1 MKKRSEAGVTT
12 ANFED
17 LIGLGNHSVRKTY
30 HAELA
35 TTIEQLEAE
44 RNHYKWLFDNALH
57 GIFQASLEGQ
67 LVDANPAM
75 AHLCGYADQQ
85 HLRQQVPD
93 LRQLFE
99 TPASYALLVSLLQD
113 RGLVRGYETRIR
125 RADGELRDVALNVL
139 LKDEN
144 GVPLVEACIQDV
156 TERVQDQRNLRQ
168 LNEILE
174 SRVDARTA
182 ELTRLND
189 QLRLEITEREQIEQQ
204 LHVAVQAAELANQ
217 SKDKYL
223 AAASH
228 DLLQPMNAARLLV
241 AALLER
247 DIGPQENHLVG
258 RVHMAL
264 EGAEQLLTDLLD
276 IARLDQ
282 NGVQP
287 DPMDFSLNCLFETL
301 QAEFQPLAAEAGLQL
316 RVRSADLVIHS
327 DMRLLLRILRN
338 LLTNAVRYT
347 TEGRVLLGYRREGD
361 QLSLQV
367 WDSGDGIPA
376 NRLEDIFQAFQQLEC
391 HSQGE
396 RKGVGLG
403 LAIVERIAGVLQH
416 PINVSSRPGRGS
428 MFSVTVPLVANPQ
441 AAVLPAGELTPVLD
455 SLEGSQCLVID
466 NDENILVSMHTLLTQ
481 WGATVT
487 LAEDQAQALAACAG
501 GYKPDVI
508 LADYHLNNQ
517 QVGTDAI
524 AAVRALLGE
533 IPAMLITA
541 DRSDSARRHYRE
553 QGLPMLN
560 KPVKPGKLRALLTH
574 LLMG

>member
-1 MKKRSEAGVTT
+1 MKRRSEDEVA
-12 ANFED
+12 AASFED
-17 LIGLGNHSVRKTY
+17 LIGLGNQSARKTY

-57 GIFQASLEGQ
+57 GIFQASLVGE
-67 LVDANPAM
+67 LIDANPAM
-75 AHLCGYADQQ
+75 AHLCGYADQTQ
-85 HLRQQVPD
+85 LQQQLPD

-99 TPASYALLVSLLQD
+99 TPASFALLVSLLRD

-139 LKDEN
+139 LKEEN
-144 GVPLVEACIQDV
+144 GISLVEACIQDV
-156 TERVQDQRNLRQ
+156 TERVQAQRNLQ
-168 LNEILE
+168 QVNEILE
-174 SRVDARTA
+174 SRVAARTT
-182 ELTRLND
+182 ELTRLNE
-189 QLRLEITEREQIEQQ
+189 QLRQEITEREQIEQQ
-204 LHVAVQAAELANQ
+204 LHVAVQAAEQANQ

-247 DIGPQENHLVG
+247 DIGPQENHLVE
-258 RVHMAL
+258 RVHRAL

-287 DPMDFSLNCLFETL
+287 DPTDFSLNCLFETL
-301 QAEFQPLAAEAGLQL
+301 QAEFQPLAAQAGLQL

-338 LLTNAVRYT
+338 LLTNAIRYT
-347 TEGRVLLGYRREGD
+347 GEGRVLLGYRREGD

-376 NRLEDIFQAFQQLEC
+376 NRLQDIFQAFQQLEC

-416 PINVSSRPGRGS
+416 SINVSSRPGRGS
-428 MFSVTVPLVANPQ
+428 MFSVTVPLVENPQ
-441 AAVLPAGELTPVLD
+441 AVLPAVELAPVLD
-455 SLEGSQCLVID
+455 SLEGCQCLVID

-481 WGATVT
+481 WGAQVV
-487 LAEDQAQALAACAG
+487 LAEDQAQALAACEDG
-501 GYKPDVI
+501 FIPNVI
-508 LADYHLNNQ
+508 LADYHLNND

-524 AAVRALLGE
+524 AAVRALLGD

>member
-1 MKKRSEAGVTT
+1 
-12 ANFED
+12 
-17 LIGLGNHSVRKTY
+17 
-30 HAELA
+30 
-35 TTIEQLEAE
+35 
-44 RNHYKWLFDNALH
+44 
-57 GIFQASLEGQ
+57 
-67 LVDANPAM
+67 
-75 AHLCGYADQQ
+75 
-85 HLRQQVPD
+85 
-93 LRQLFE
+93 
-99 TPASYALLVSLLQD
+99 
-113 RGLVRGYETRIR
+113 
-125 RADGELRDVALNVL
+125 
-139 LKDEN
+139 
-144 GVPLVEACIQDV
+144 
-156 TERVQDQRNLRQ
+156 
-168 LNEILE
+168 
-174 SRVDARTA
+174 
-182 ELTRLND
+182 
-189 QLRLEITEREQIEQQ
+189 
-204 LHVAVQAAELANQ
+204 
-217 SKDKYL
+217 
-223 AAASH
+223 
-228 DLLQPMNAARLLV
+228 MNAARLLV

-327 DMRLLLRILRN
+327 DMRLLLRVLRN

-361 QLSLQV
+361 QLCLQV

-441 AAVLPAGELTPVLD
+441 AVLPAGELTPVLD

-487 LAEDQAQALAACAG
+487 LAEDQAQALAACAE

-524 AAVRALLGE
+524 AAVRAVLGE

>member
-1 MKKRSEAGVTT
+1 MKRRSEDEVA
-12 ANFED
+12 AASFED
-17 LIGLGNHSVRKTY
+17 LIGLGNQSARKTY

-57 GIFQASLEGQ
+57 GIFQASLAGE
-67 LVDANPAM
+67 LIDANPAM
-75 AHLCGYADQQ
+75 AHLCGYADQAQ
-85 HLRQQVPD
+85 LQQQLPD

-99 TPASYALLVSLLQD
+99 TPASYALLVSLLRD

-139 LKDEN
+139 LKEEN
-144 GVPLVEACIQDV
+144 GISLVEACIQDV
-156 TERVQDQRNLRQ
+156 TERVQAQRNLQ
-168 LNEILE
+168 QVNEILE
-174 SRVDARTA
+174 SRVAARTT
-182 ELTRLND
+182 ELTRLNE
-189 QLRLEITEREQIEQQ
+189 QLRQEITEREQIEQQ
-204 LHVAVQAAELANQ
+204 LHVAVKAAEQANQ

-247 DIGPQENHLVG
+247 DIGPQENHLVE

-287 DPMDFSLNCLFETL
+287 DPTDFSLNALFEAL
-301 QAEFQPLAAEAGLQL
+301 QAEFQPLAAQAGLQF

-338 LLTNAVRYT
+338 LLTNAIRYT
-347 TEGRVLLGYRREGD
+347 GEGRVLLGYRREGD

-376 NRLEDIFQAFQQLEC
+376 NRLQDIFQAFQQLEC

-416 PINVSSRPGRGS
+416 SINVSSRPGRGS

-441 AAVLPAGELTPVLD
+441 AVLPAVELSPVLD
-455 SLEGSQCLVID
+455 SLEGCQCLVID

-481 WGATVT
+481 WGAQVV
-487 LAEDQAQALAACAG
+487 LAEDQAQALAVCEDG
-501 GYKPDVI
+501 FIPDVI
-508 LADYHLNNQ
+508 LADYHLNND

-524 AAVRALLGE
+524 AAVRALLGD

>member
-1 MKKRSEAGVTT
+1 MKRRSEDEVA
-12 ANFED
+12 AASFED
-17 LIGLGNHSVRKTY
+17 LIGLGNQSARKTY

-57 GIFQASLEGQ
+57 GIFQASLTGE
-67 LVDANPAM
+67 LIDANPAM
-75 AHLCGYADQQ
+75 AHLCGYADQAQ
-85 HLRQQVPD
+85 LQQQLPD

-99 TPASYALLVSLLQD
+99 TPASYALLVSLLRD

-139 LKDEN
+139 LKEEN
-144 GVPLVEACIQDV
+144 GISLVEACIQDV
-156 TERVQDQRNLRQ
+156 TERVQAQRNLQ
-168 LNEILE
+168 QVNEILE
-174 SRVDARTA
+174 SRVAARTT
-182 ELTRLND
+182 ELTRLNE
-189 QLRLEITEREQIEQQ
+189 QLRQEITEREQIEQQ
-204 LHVAVQAAELANQ
+204 LHVAVKAAEQANQ

-247 DIGPQENHLVG
+247 DIGPQENHLVE

-287 DPMDFSLNCLFETL
+287 DPTDFSLNALFEAL
-301 QAEFQPLAAEAGLQL
+301 QAEFQPLAAQAGLQF

-338 LLTNAVRYT
+338 LLTNAIRYT
-347 TEGRVLLGYRREGD
+347 GEGRVLLGYRREGD

-376 NRLEDIFQAFQQLEC
+376 NRLQDIFQAFQQLEC

-416 PINVSSRPGRGS
+416 SINVSSRPGRGS

-441 AAVLPAGELTPVLD
+441 AVLPAVELSPVLD
-455 SLEGSQCLVID
+455 SLEGCQCLVID

-481 WGATVT
+481 WGAQVV
-487 LAEDQAQALAACAG
+487 LAEDQAQALAVCEDG
-501 GYKPDVI
+501 FIPDVI
-508 LADYHLNNQ
+508 LADYHLNND

-524 AAVRALLGE
+524 AAVRALLGD